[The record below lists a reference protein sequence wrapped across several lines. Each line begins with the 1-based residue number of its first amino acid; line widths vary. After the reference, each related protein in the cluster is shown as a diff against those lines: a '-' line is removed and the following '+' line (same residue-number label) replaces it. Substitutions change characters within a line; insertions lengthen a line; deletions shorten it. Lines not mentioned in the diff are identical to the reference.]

1 MSQPLPYLTVSP
13 DEQVT
18 RFLVESR
25 WFSQKTNHVSAQAF
39 KPRNPK
45 PPETVFKASVYRT
58 DGCSAEEIWSIGE
71 DYVTKKRSDGRKVL
85 ARAEISTETV
95 LSESLNLTPAPTP
108 HPRHAD
114 ITAWPDQPEKRLEK
128 ANQLALTAQLFIP

>member
-1 MSQPLPYLTVSP
+1 MSEPLPDLTVSS

-45 PPETVFKASVYRT
+45 PPETVFKTSVYRT
-58 DGCSAEEIWSIGE
+58 NGCSAEEIWLIGE
-71 DYVTKKRSDGRKVL
+71 NYVTKKRSDGRKVL
-85 ARAEISTETV
+85 ARAEIAAEIV
-95 LSESLNLTPAPTP
+95 FSESLNLIPVPTP

-128 ANQLALTAQLFIP
+128 ANQLAIKAKLFIP

>member
-1 MSQPLPYLTVSP
+1 MSEPLPDLTVSS

-45 PPETVFKASVYRT
+45 PPETVFKTSVYRT
-58 DGCSAEEIWSIGE
+58 NGCSAEEIWLIGE
-71 DYVTKKRSDGRKVL
+71 NYVTKKRSDGRMVL
-85 ARAEISTETV
+85 ARAEIAAEIV
-95 LSESLNLTPAPTP
+95 FSESLNLTPAPTP

-128 ANQLALTAQLFIP
+128 ANQLAIKAKLFIP

>member
-1 MSQPLPYLTVSP
+1 VSRPY
-13 DEQVT
+13 
-18 RFLVESR
+18 R
-25 WFSQKTNHVSAQAF
+25 QKTNRVSAQAF

-45 PPETVFKASVYRT
+45 PPDTIFKTSVYRT
-58 DGCSAEEIWSIGE
+58 DGCLAQEIWSIGE

-85 ARAEISTETV
+85 ARAEIVAETIFAEK
-95 LSESLNLTPAPTP
+95 LELTPAPSP

-128 ANQLALTAQLFIP
+128 ASQLALTAQLFIP